1 MDCPPLLAV
10 VFPAIVTSAGTNLTR
25 AKVFLASD
33 RAWVAVDSSA
43 GPRVVEEIEI
53 SNLAVLGNNSYELT
67 EPDGSVVKIK
77 AGGGCGCGSKLRG
90 WSPFSGPLR
99 LGT

>member
-1 MDCPPLLAV
+1 LLAV

-25 AKVFLASD
+25 AKVFIAAD
-33 RAWVAVDSSA
+33 QAWVGLDSAS
-43 GPRVVEEIEI
+43 GPQLVETIEI
-53 SNLAVLGNNSYELT
+53 SSLAVLGTGSYELT
-67 EPDGSVVKIK
+67 EPDGSVVKIRS
-77 AGGGCGCGSKLRG
+77 GGGCGCGSKLRN